1 MEMIVMS
8 SKQTTYASLPAK
20 EHVSKLPDG
29 YLPALNTHQAAEYTG
44 LASATLETLRCRG
57 NGPLFVRYS
66 RRAIRYKIVDLDR
79 WMSERTVANTSVRE
93 AA

>member
-1 MEMIVMS
+1 MHSDRTTPTVVA
-8 SKQTTYASLPAK
+8 SKKFTPTT
-20 EHVSKLPDG
+20 LPDG
-29 YLPALNTHQAAEYTG
+29 FLPALNTHQAAEYTG

-66 RRAIRYKIVDLDR
+66 RRAIRYKIADLDR
-79 WMSERTVANTSVRE
+79 WMSERTIANTSVRE

>member
-1 MEMIVMS
+1 MS
-8 SKQTTYASLPAK
+8 SKPTTYAGSPTT
-20 EHVSKLPDG
+20 EYISKLPDG
-29 YLPALNTHQAAEYTG
+29 FLPALNTHQAAEYTG

-66 RRAIRYKIVDLDR
+66 RRAIRYKIADLDR
-79 WMSERTVANTSVRE
+79 WMNERTIANTSMRE

>member
-1 MEMIVMS
+1 MS
-8 SKQTTYASLPAK
+8 SKQTTYAGSRDT
-20 EHVSKLPDG
+20 EHTSKLPDG
-29 YLPALNTHQAAEYTG
+29 FLPALNTHQAAAYTG

-66 RRAIRYKIVDLDR
+66 RRAIRYKIADLDR
-79 WMSERTVANTSVRE
+79 WMSERTIANTSARE

>member
-1 MEMIVMS
+1 MEMIVMN
-8 SKQTTYASLPAK
+8 SKQTTHAGSPAK
-20 EHVSKLPDG
+20 EYSSTLPAG
-29 YLPALNTHQAAEYTG
+29 YLPALNTLQAAEYTG

-66 RRAIRYKIVDLDR
+66 RRAIRYKITDLDR
-79 WMSERTVANTSVRE
+79 WMFERTVANTSVRE